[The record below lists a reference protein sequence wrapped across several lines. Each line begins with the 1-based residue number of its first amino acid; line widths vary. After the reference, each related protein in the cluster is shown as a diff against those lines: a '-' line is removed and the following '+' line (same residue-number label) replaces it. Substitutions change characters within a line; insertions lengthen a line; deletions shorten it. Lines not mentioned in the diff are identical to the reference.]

1 MLYILNTATL
11 PLKEGERYII
21 TARQVSIEEAKD
33 LLEKEY
39 FTSAVG
45 HKATAELLTKIL
57 GVEIPY
63 NRIQIELEPGDKVL
77 AFLLKKRLEEGKVI
91 ESIEELNQIGY
102 TLWLFHIYQRDDPT
116 PCAI

>member
-1 MLYILNTATL
+1 MLYILNSAIL
-11 PLKEGERYII
+11 PLKEGEEYLI
-21 TARQVSIEEAKD
+21 TARQISIQEAKEI
-33 LLEKEY
+33 LEKEH

-57 GVEIPY
+57 GVEIPF
-63 NRIQIELEPGDKVL
+63 NRIQIELQLGDKVI

-91 ESIEELNQIGY
+91 ETVEELNQIGY
-102 TLWLFHIYQRDDPT
+102 TLWLFHVYKRGDPT

>member
-11 PLKEGERYII
+11 PLKEGEEYLIVAKQI
-21 TARQVSIEEAKD
+21 SIQEAKD
-33 LLEKEY
+33 FLEMEY
-39 FTSAVG
+39 FTSVVG

-63 NRIQIELEPGDKVL
+63 NRIQIELQPGDRVI

-91 ESIEELNQIGY
+91 QTTEELEQIGY
-102 TLWLFHIYQRDDPT
+102 TLWFFRIYKRDDPN
-116 PCAI
+116 PCIF